1 VEYTLLRKLV
11 WMACLW
17 LIVAPSGWAKGKY
30 TTGFIQVL
38 PDAGC
43 VLDQKAIRCDRVPS
57 RLRAMHLS
65 PGFSVLVAV
74 DDAPYETVVTLLDSL
89 RQNGIRD
96 IVVMP
101 PFQGTIPSKS
111 IKHWIKF
118 AVEGEINHPFQTAM
132 ISTERFKTWREK
144 FILLPPSDFTIVDDL
159 AKARIEKG
167 DCVKNV
173 SDLSLDLRQK
183 EHRLLLFE
191 HSDDGTRS
199 CLLPRAATSCEFL
212 SEVSSLRDVRWGNE
226 DLDAV
231 RSVAGEIGCNV
242 QK

>member
-1 VEYTLLRKLV
+1 MLLTKLV
-11 WMACLW
+11 WIACLW
-17 LIVAPSGWAKGKY
+17 VIVSPIGWSKEKY
-30 TTGFIQVL
+30 VTGFIQVF
-38 PDAGC
+38 PDGGC
-43 VLDQKAIRCDRVPS
+43 VLNQKAIQCDLVPP

-96 IVVMP
+96 VFVMP
-101 PFQGTIPSKS
+101 PFQGTNPSKS

-118 AVEGEINHPFQTAM
+118 AVDGEINHPFQTAM

-144 FILLPPSDFTIVDDL
+144 FILLPPSEFAIVDDL
-159 AKARIEKG
+159 AKARIIKG
-167 DCVKNV
+167 DCVK
-173 SDLSLDLRQK
+173 SAADLPLDLAQR

-191 HSDDGTRS
+191 HSDDRTQS

-212 SEVSSLRDVRWGNE
+212 SELTNLRDVRWGNE
-226 DLDAV
+226 DFEAV

-242 QK
+242 QQ